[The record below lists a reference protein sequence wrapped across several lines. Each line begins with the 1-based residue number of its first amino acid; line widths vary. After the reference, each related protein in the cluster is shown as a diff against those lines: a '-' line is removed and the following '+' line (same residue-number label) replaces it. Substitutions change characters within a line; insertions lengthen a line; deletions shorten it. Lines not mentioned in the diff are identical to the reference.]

1 MKVVILAGGFGT
13 RISEESV
20 NRPKPMVEIGDQPI
34 LWHIMK
40 EYSQY
45 GFNDFII
52 CLGYKQYVIKEYF
65 ANYFLHTSDITI
77 DLAHNSMELHDNY
90 SEPWKVTLIDTGL
103 NTMTGGRVKRI
114 RKYVGDEPFLLTY
127 GDGVSN
133 INIKELCEFHRSH
146 GKLATISMT
155 NVGQRF
161 GVIDYDDKGQI
172 AAFREKSDKDG
183 SMINIGYMVME
194 PGVFD
199 YIDRDDQP
207 LEREPFERLAADGQ
221 MMGYIH
227 EGFWSCMDTLR
238 DKNRLEAL
246 WESGKAPWKTW
257 KD

>member
-199 YIDRDDQP
+199 YIDGDDQP
-207 LEREPFERLAADGQ
+207 LEGEPFERLAADGQ